1 MYLEL
6 RAARPSWRLPLVVCG
21 LLLAAMISAV
31 AAGEPESA
39 TSGTAKK
46 EGEKKWDVS
55 NPPAPFDSVEIATD
69 EGTWMSLDV
78 SPDGKTIVFD
88 LLGDIY
94 RVPINGG
101 DAETLTSGVAWDMQ
115 PCYSPDGRHIAFTSD
130 RGGGDNIWIMD
141 RDGSSPKQVTKEDFR
156 LVNSPTWTPDGQYIA
171 ARKHFTSRR
180 SLGAGEVWLYHKS
193 GGEGVQMTKRPN
205 DQKDLGEPAFSPN
218 GRYLYFSQ
226 DATPGRV
233 FEYNKDPNDE
243 IYVIKRLDREKGEIE
258 DFVSGPGGSIRP
270 TPSPDGR
277 YLAFVR
283 RVRYRSTLFLHEIES
298 GRERPLYDDLDRDM
312 QETWAVY
319 GVYPHMAWTPDAKSL
334 VFWAG
339 GKIQRIDI
347 ATKKTSTISFR
358 VKTTQ
363 KIARALRYPVE
374 VAPEKFKVKALRWA
388 EVSPDGKRVVFQA
401 LGHIYTRAL
410 PNGQARRLTR
420 QNDHFEFFP
429 SWSRDGKWIVYTTW
443 NDEELGAVRI
453 VSSKGGE
460 GKVITPKAGHYVEP
474 VFSPD
479 GKKVVYR
486 KIAND
491 ILRTPTWTH
500 EKGVF
505 WIPVEG
511 GEPKL
516 IAKTG
521 TGPHFGESG
530 DRVFLLDVTADP
542 GSGKDPKTEG
552 SEPQHVLISIDLN
565 GSEKRTHF
573 VSENATE
580 YCVSPDGKWVAFVER
595 FNAYIVPF
603 VRSGREIAISPKT
616 KAIPIRRVSRD
627 AGQYLHWSGDSKSL
641 HWSLGPELFTCNLA
655 EAFNFEKGAP
665 EKLPE
670 PIAKGVDIGF
680 ETDTDVPSGALAL
693 IGARIITMRD
703 DEVIEDGA
711 MVIERNR
718 IKALGPRNDVAIPK
732 GAFVVNVEGRTI
744 MPGIVDVHA
753 HGPYGGQG
761 IIPQRNWE
769 QYANLAFGVTTNQDP
784 SNNTMTVFS
793 ASELARAGLIVTPR
807 VFSTGDV
814 LYGASG
820 PGKVEIESLEDA
832 RSHLRRL
839 KAVGASSVKSYNQP
853 RRDQRQQVIAAARE
867 LELMVVP
874 EGGSLFQTNMTQIV
888 DGHTGIEHNIPVARA
903 YRDVVRLWS
912 ASATGYTPTLIVAYG
927 GLNGEYYWYQHTN
940 VWEHKRLLTF
950 APRKIVDP
958 RSRRR
963 TMAPEEEFNHIDE
976 SRICKQL
983 ADAGVRVNL
992 GAHGQL
998 PGLGAHWELWML
1010 VQGGMKPLEAIRAA
1024 TLNGARY
1031 VGLDG
1036 DIGSLEPGKLAD
1048 LVVMDRNP
1056 LESIQNSDSI
1066 CYVVLNGR
1074 IYDASTMDQIGNH
1087 PQKRG
1092 PFYWETD
1099 GVTSGLE

>member
-1 MYLEL
+1 MQRIL
-6 RAARPSWRLPLVVCG
+6 ASARPSRIFSLIVCAVA
-21 LLLAAMISAV
+21 LLAWGSAI
-31 AAGEPESA
+31 AAAEPDSA
-39 TSGTAKK
+39 TTGTAKK
-46 EGEKKWDVS
+46 DAEKKWDVS
-55 NPPAPFDSVEIATD
+55 NPPGPFDSVEINTD
-69 EGTWMSLDV
+69 EGTWMSVDV

-94 RVPINGG
+94 RLPIAGG
-101 DAETLTSGVAWDMQ
+101 DAEALTSGVAWDMQ
-115 PCYSPDGRHIAFTSD
+115 PCFSPDGRRIAFTSD

-141 RDGSSPKQVTKEDFR
+141 RDGSHLKQVTKEDFR
-156 LVNSPTWTPDGQYIA
+156 LVNSPAWTPDSQYIA

-180 SLGAGEVWLYHKS
+180 SLGAGEVWLYHVA

-205 DQKDLGEPAFSPN
+205 DQKDLGEPAFSPD
-218 GRYLYFSQ
+218 GRYLYYSQ
-226 DATPGRV
+226 DVTAGRV
-233 FEYNKDPNDE
+233 FEYNKDPNGE
-243 IYVIKRLDREKGEIE
+243 IYAIQRLDREKGETE
-258 DFVSGPGGSIRP
+258 EFVSGPGGSIRP

-298 GRERPLYDDLDRDM
+298 GKERPLYDGLDRDM
-312 QETWAVY
+312 QETWAVH
-319 GVYPHMAWTPDAKSL
+319 GVYPHIAWTPDSKSL

-339 GKIQRIDI
+339 GKIRRVEI
-347 ATKKTSTISFR
+347 ATKTVVTIPFR

-374 VAPEKFKVKALRWA
+374 VAPDRFKVKALRWV
-388 EVSPDGKRVVFQA
+388 EVSPDGKQAVFQA
-401 LGHIYTRAL
+401 LGHLYVRAL
-410 PNGQARRLTR
+410 PDGPARRLTM

-443 NDEELGAVRI
+443 NDEQLGAVRV
-453 VSSKGGE
+453 VSAEGGQ
-460 GKVITPKAGHYVEP
+460 GRVITPKPGHFVEP
-474 VFSPD
+474 AFTPD
-479 GKKVVYR
+479 GTKVVYR
-486 KIAND
+486 QIEND
-491 ILRTPTWTH
+491 ALRSPAWTH

-511 GEPKL
+511 GKPRL
-516 IAKTG
+516 ITKKG
-521 TGPHFGESG
+521 TGPHFGESS
-530 DRVFLLDVTADP
+530 DRVYLLEVTADP
-542 GSGKDPKTEG
+542 GSGKDPRTEG
-552 SEPQHVLISIDLN
+552 GEPQHALVSIDLN

-580 YCVSPDGKWVAFVER
+580 YCVSPDGKWVAFAER

-603 VRSGREIAISPKT
+603 VRSGKEVAIGPKT

-641 HWSLGPELFTCNLA
+641 HWSLGPELFTCHLTD
-655 EAFNFEKGAP
+655 AFNFLEGAP

-670 PIAKGVDIGF
+670 PPAKGVNIGF
-680 ETDTDVPSGALAL
+680 ERDADVPSGSVALV
-693 IGARIITMRD
+693 GARIVTARG
-703 DEVIEDGA
+703 DEVIENGA
-711 MVIERNR
+711 IVIEKNR
-718 IKALGPRNDVAIPK
+718 IKAIGLKRKVAIPND
-732 GAFVVNVEGRTI
+732 ALVVNVAGKTI
-744 MPGIVDVHA
+744 MPGMVDVHA

-761 IIPQRNWE
+761 IVPQRNWE
-769 QYANLAFGVTTNQDP
+769 QYANLAFGVTTNHDP
-784 SNNTMTVFS
+784 SNDTMTVFP
-793 ASELARAGLIVTPR
+793 ASEMQRAGLIVAPR
-807 VFSTGDV
+807 VFSTGNI
-814 LYGASG
+814 LYGAAG
-820 PGKVEIESLEDA
+820 PMKVEIESLDDA

-867 LELMVVP
+867 LGLMVVP
-874 EGGSLFQTNMTQIV
+874 EGGSLFETNMNMIL

-903 YRDVVRLWS
+903 YQDAVKLWS

-950 APRKIVDP
+950 VPRKVVDP

-963 TMAPEEEFNHIDE
+963 TMAPEDEFNHIDE

-983 ADAGVRVNL
+983 TDAGVRVNL

-998 PGLGAHWELWML
+998 PGLGPHWELWML

-1024 TLNGARY
+1024 TINGARY

-1036 DIGSLEPGKLAD
+1036 DVGSLEPGKLAD

-1056 LESIQNSDSI
+1056 LENIRNSDSI
-1066 CYVVLNGR
+1066 RYVVLNGR
-1074 IYDASTMDQIGNH
+1074 LYDASTMNQIGNH
-1087 PQKRG
+1087 PEKRG
-1092 PFYWETD
+1092 PFYWETN
-1099 GVTSGLE
+1099 

>member
-1 MYLEL
+1 MRLEF
-6 RAARPSWRLPLVVCG
+6 ANARPSRILPFVLCG
-21 LLLAAMISAV
+21 SLLLALGTAAP
-31 AAGEPESA
+31 AGEPESA
-39 TSGTAKK
+39 TTGTAKK

-55 NPPAPFDSVEIATD
+55 NPPGPFDSVEINTD
-69 EGTWMSLDV
+69 EGTWMSVDV

-94 RVPINGG
+94 RIPISGG
-101 DAETLTSGVAWDMQ
+101 DAEALTSGVAWDMQ

-141 RDGSSPKQVTKEDFR
+141 RDGSHPKQVTKEDFR
-156 LVNSPTWTPDGQYIA
+156 LVNSPTWTPDSQYIA

-180 SLGAGEVWLYHKS
+180 SLGAGEVWLYHIS

-205 DQKDLGEPAFSPN
+205 DQKDLGEPAFSPD

-226 DATPGRV
+226 DVTAGRV
-233 FEYNKDPNDE
+233 FEYNKDPNGE
-243 IYVIKRLDREKGEIE
+243 IYAIKRLDREKGETE
-258 DFVSGPGGSIRP
+258 DFISEPGGSIRP

-277 YLAFVR
+277 CMAFVR
-283 RVRYRSTLFLHEIES
+283 RVRYKSTLFLHEIES
-298 GRERPLYDDLDRDM
+298 GRERPLYDGLDRDM
-312 QETWAVY
+312 QETWAIH
-319 GVYPHMAWTPDAKSL
+319 GVYPHMAWTPDSKSL

-339 GKIQRIDI
+339 GRMRRIDI
-347 ATKKTSTISFR
+347 ATKEISTIPFR
-358 VKTTQ
+358 VKTSR

-374 VAPEKFKVKALRWA
+374 VAPDKFKVKALRWV
-388 EVSPDGKRVVFQA
+388 EVSPDGKQVLFQA
-401 LGHIYTRAL
+401 LGHLYVRSL
-410 PNGQARRLTR
+410 PDGQARRLTK

-443 NDEELGAVRI
+443 NDETLGMVRV
-453 VSSKGGE
+453 VSAKGGE
-460 GKVITPKAGHYVEP
+460 GRVITPMPGHYVEP
-474 VFSPD
+474 ALAPD
-479 GKKVVYR
+479 GTKVVYR
-486 KIAND
+486 KVSED
-491 ILRTPTWTH
+491 DLRTPTWTH
-500 EKGVF
+500 EKGIF
-505 WIPVEG
+505 WVPVEG
-511 GEPKL
+511 GKPRL
-516 IAKTG
+516 ITKTG
-521 TGPHFGESG
+521 IGPHFGESS
-530 DRVFLLDVTADP
+530 DRIYLLEVTADP

-552 SEPQHVLISIDLN
+552 GEPQHALISIDLN

-580 YCVSPDGKWVAFVER
+580 YCVSPDGKWVAFAER

-603 VRSGREIAISPKT
+603 VRSGKEIAISPKT

-655 EAFNFEKGAP
+655 DAFNFLEGAP

-670 PIAKGVDIGF
+670 PPAKGVDIGF
-680 ETDTDVPSGALAL
+680 EANADIPGGSLAFV
-693 IGARIITMRD
+693 GARIITVRG
-703 DEVIEDGA
+703 DEVIEDGTI
-711 MVIERNR
+711 VIEKNR
-718 IKALGPRNDVAIPK
+718 IKAVGPKNEVVIPKDALVVDVAGK
-732 GAFVVNVEGRTI
+732 TM
-744 MPGIVDVHA
+744 MPGMVDVHA

-769 QYANLAFGVTTNQDP
+769 QYANLAFGVTTNHDP
-784 SNNTMTVFS
+784 SNDTMTVFP
-793 ASELARAGLIVTPR
+793 AGEMQRAGLLVTPR
-807 VFSTGDV
+807 IFSTGNI
-814 LYGASG
+814 LYGAAG
-820 PGKVEIESLEDA
+820 PIKVEIESLDDA

-867 LELMVVP
+867 LGLMVVP
-874 EGGSLFQTNMTQIV
+874 EGGSLFQTDMTMIV
-888 DGHTGIEHNIPVARA
+888 DGHTGIEHNLPVARA
-903 YRDVVRLWS
+903 YQDVMRLWS

-927 GLNGEYYWYQHTN
+927 GLSGEYYWYQHGN

-950 APRKIVDP
+950 VPRKVVDP

-963 TMAPEEEFNHIDE
+963 TMAPENEFNHIDE

-983 ADAGVRVNL
+983 ADIGVRVNL

-998 PGLGAHWELWML
+998 PGLGAQWELWML
-1010 VQGGMKPLEAIRAA
+1010 VQGGMTPLEAIRAA
-1024 TLNGARY
+1024 TFSGARY

-1056 LESIQNSDSI
+1056 LENIRNSDSI
-1066 CYVVLNGR
+1066 RYVVLNGR

-1087 PQKRG
+1087 PEKRG
-1092 PFYWETD
+1092 RFYWETD
-1099 GVTSGLE
+1099 